1 MKRKK
6 TDLIVALKIIDDCI
20 KNKRFH
26 TLANYIQ
33 LAWQKFPRLRFI
45 DYKNIRTIEYLK
57 KREKNEKNNIVRFI
71 KRTIN

>member
-6 TDLIVALKIIDDCI
+6 TDLIIAFKIIDDCI
-20 KNKRFH
+20 KNKKFY
-26 TLANYIQ
+26 TLASYIQ

-45 DYKNIRTIEYLK
+45 DYKNIRTMEYLK